1 MNKDEKSL
9 LDELSNSVDSKMNY
23 NDIANEINFSKYE
36 KKKSFGL
43 LFSKRLLLTVSSF
56 VLVSLLII
64 IIMVFPNNDH
74 NGTNGPD
81 NNKPNNILPGNQN
94 NNIGGDD
101 NKDNIGSG
109 EGENEVKVNIY
120 DGFIKNSFE
129 ISIGNGPICE
139 SLGPQPPQPI
149 IDSYF
154 NIESEESSGDY
165 NDGNGND
172 ELTKPSITIGSSSF
186 EYIYEVEYKNTINL
200 EYICVYIEKEL
211 AEKIYE
217 ENKEVCDATCAS
229 PLNNVNGSIVD
240 WFYSNSYY
248 NKDKVLWISY
258 NDVNKIYSK
267 INDYVCVGVYQ
278 IQERIILREIF
289 SNTIVNITDNIYGSL
304 FFSNNGDEY
313 LTPVK
318 YELTNYVTWY
328 SSNEI
333 ITKTNKESLFKDYS
347 EFECSINIKEN
358 TIKLRTLAVQDEEEL
373 SKEYSSL
380 LKDYHKL
387 SNIIIVENDYPE
399 KELGDITYITYKY
412 NELVELIQELAKRT

>member
-9 LDELSNSVDSKMNY
+9 FDELSNSVDSKMNY

-36 KKKSFGL
+36 KKKSLSF
-43 LFSKRLLLTVSSF
+43 FTSKRLLLTFSSF
-56 VLVSLLII
+56 ILVSLLII
-64 IIMVFPNNDH
+64 VLVVFPNDDNSSDK
-74 NGTNGPD
+74 PD
-81 NNKPNNILPGNQN
+81 DNKINNILPGDSS
-94 NNIGGDD
+94 GDE
-101 NKDNIGSG
+101 NKDNIGG
-109 EGENEVKVNIY
+109 EEGENEFKVNIY
-120 DGFIKNSFE
+120 NGFIKDDFE
-129 ISIGNGPICE
+129 GSIGNGPMYE
-139 SLGPQPPQPI
+139 SSGPLPPPPI
-149 IDSYF
+149 IDGYF
-154 NIESEESSGDY
+154 NVVEEDTSGEY
-165 NDGNGND
+165 NDGSGSI
-172 ELTKPSITIGSSSF
+172 EQSKPGITINIPGF
-186 EYIYEVEYKNTINL
+186 EYIYEVEYKSTSNL

-217 ENKEVCDATCAS
+217 ENKEVCDVTCAS

-258 NDVNKIYSK
+258 NDVNKIYSQ

-289 SNTIVNITDNIYGSL
+289 SNTIVNINDYIYGSL
-304 FFSNNGDEY
+304 SFSNNGDEY

-333 ITKTNKESLFKDYS
+333 ITETNKESLFKDYS
-347 EFECSINIKEN
+347 EFECNINIKEN

-373 SKEYSSL
+373 SKEYSLL